1 MQEWARFEVS
11 PITGNKDGV
20 SDITTSS
27 KYLV

>member
-1 MQEWARFEVS
+1 MQEWARLEVLAV
-11 PITGNKDGV
+11 TGSKDGV